1 MMATLAFN
9 ELITLD
15 ILFEYHFWISFCDY
29 IWRWCHQS
37 NFLMRISNHIL
48 LYFFNTNEG
57 NKHKKCLFSSWWN
70 SVVIH
75 AFCQVTYCPVIFCQV
90 LSHREEDAS
99 QSSNVQMFRW
109 FQRFS
114 GKLWCPITF
123 CTKLLSVLDS
133 IIGKFFRYKILKFY
147 KKRTP
152 F

>member
-75 AFCQVTYCPVIFCQV
+75 AFCQVTYCPVIFCHV

-109 FQRFS
+109 FQ
-114 GKLWCPITF
+114 KVVTITENVF
-123 CTKLLSVLDS
+123 YQSVWRPSVTISKVAL
-133 IIGKFFRYKILKFY
+133 FERPL
-147 KKRTP
+147 
-152 F
+152 